1 MVNKMDILKAEN
13 INFGYGSQK
22 LLKNVN
28 FEMNNEQVIGL
39 FGDSGSGKS
48 TLCKILTG
56 FIKDYEG
63 SVTVNG
69 QKHKSGFNP
78 IQLIYQHP
86 EKVMNPRW
94 KMLDVLEES
103 WMPDDNI
110 LDEFGIKK
118 EWFKRYP
125 SELSGGE
132 LQRFSILRAL
142 NPKTKFIIAD
152 EISTMLD
159 AVTQVQIWE
168 SLLTVAR
175 KNKVGV
181 LVVSHDKKLLN
192 RICDEIIYLADI
204 TD

>member
-1 MVNKMDILKAEN
+1 
-13 INFGYGSQK
+13 
-22 LLKNVN
+22 
-28 FEMNNEQVIGL
+28 MNNEQVIGL

-56 FIKDYEG
+56 FIKEYDG
-63 SVTVNG
+63 KVTING
-69 QKHKSGFNP
+69 DVHKNGYNP
-78 IQLIYQHP
+78 VQLIYQHP

-94 KMLDVLEES
+94 KMKEVLEES
-103 WMPDDNI
+103 WMPNDDI
-110 LDEFGIKK
+110 LNEFGIKK

-142 NPKTKFIIAD
+142 NPNTKFIIAD

-181 LVVSHDKKLLN
+181 LVVSHDKNLIN
-192 RICDEIIYLADI
+192 RICDEVVYLADI

>member
-1 MVNKMDILKAEN
+1 MDTLKAEN
-13 INFGYGSQK
+13 VNFGYGSHQI
-22 LLKNVN
+22 LKNLN
-28 FEMNNEQVIGL
+28 FEMNNTQVIGL

-48 TLCKILTG
+48 TLCKVLTG
-56 FIKDYEG
+56 FIKDYSG
-63 SVTVNG
+63 NVTVNG
-69 QKHKSGFNP
+69 KKHDGGYNP

-94 KMLDVLEES
+94 KMKDVLEES
-103 WMPDDNI
+103 WMPDDDL
-110 LDEFGIKK
+110 LDEFGIKR
-118 EWFKRYP
+118 EWFGRYP

-132 LQRFSILRAL
+132 LQRFSILRSL

-175 KNKVGV
+175 KNEVGV
-181 LVVSHDKKLLN
+181 LVVSHDKRLLN
-192 RICDEIIYLADI
+192 RICDDILYLSDI

>member
-1 MVNKMDILKAEN
+1 MNILKAEGVS
-13 INFGYGSQK
+13 FGYGSHVI
-22 LLKNVN
+22 LRNLN
-28 FEMNNEQVIGL
+28 FEMNNQEIVGL

-48 TLCKILTG
+48 TLCKVLTG

-69 QKHKSGFNP
+69 KEHEKGYNP

-94 KMLDVLEES
+94 KMKDVLEES
-103 WMPDDNI
+103 WMPDDEI

-142 NPKTKFIIAD
+142 NPKTEFIIAD

-159 AVTQVQIWE
+159 AVTQVQIWD
-168 SLLTVAR
+168 SLLNVAR

-181 LVVSHDKKLLN
+181 LVVSHDKQLLN
-192 RICDEIIYLADI
+192 RICDRIIYLADI

>member
-1 MVNKMDILKAEN
+1 MDILKAEN

-56 FIKDYEG
+56 FIKDFDG
-63 SVTVNG
+63 NVTVNG
-69 QKHKSGFNP
+69 QKHNDGFNP

-94 KMLDVLEES
+94 KMLEVMEES

-110 LDEFGIKK
+110 LNEFGIKK

-168 SLLTVAR
+168 ALIKHCKTNDIGILA
-175 KNKVGV
+175 
-181 LVVSHDKKLLN
+181 VSHDKDLLEV
-192 RICDEIIYLADI
+192 ICDDIVYFNEINKL
-204 TD
+204 